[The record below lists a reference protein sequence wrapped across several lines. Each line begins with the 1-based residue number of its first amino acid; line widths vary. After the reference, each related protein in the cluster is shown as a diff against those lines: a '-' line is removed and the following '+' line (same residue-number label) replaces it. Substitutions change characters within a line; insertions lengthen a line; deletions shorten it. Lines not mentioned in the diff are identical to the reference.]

1 MLARLLGGAE
11 PWSLLPL
18 RIVVGVV
25 FLVHGGQKLF
35 VLGLD
40 GFAGFLGKLGI
51 EPPLFWSV
59 VVIAVELLG
68 GIAVLAGFLTRWA
81 ALFLAVDMLVAIFTV
96 HLPRGFFGDKG
107 GYEFPLTLLGACLTI
122 LLAGA
127 KAPSVDRRLSSE
139 I

>member
-1 MLARLLGGAE
+1 MLARLVGGAE

-25 FLVHGGQKLF
+25 FLVHGSQKLLVF
-35 VLGLD
+35 GLA
-40 GFAGFLGKLGI
+40 GFAGYLGKLGI
-51 EPPLFWSV
+51 EPALFWSV
-59 VVIAVELLG
+59 VVTAVEFLG
-68 GIAVLAGFLTRWA
+68 GIAVLVGLLTRWA
-81 ALFLAVDMLVAIFTV
+81 ALFLAVDLLVAIVTV
-96 HLPRGFFGDKG
+96 HLPKGFFMDKG

-127 KAPSVDRRLSSE
+127 KTPSVDRRLPRE